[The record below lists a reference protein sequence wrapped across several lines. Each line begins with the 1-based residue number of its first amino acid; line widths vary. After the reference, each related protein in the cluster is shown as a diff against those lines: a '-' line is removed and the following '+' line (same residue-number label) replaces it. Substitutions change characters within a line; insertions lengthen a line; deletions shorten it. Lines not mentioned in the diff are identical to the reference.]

1 MDHARAVVAVLLS
14 PQGRAAVAAGETGVL
29 IRLMR
34 QAIEWTQQDLADQ
47 SGYSQSTISRL
58 ERGVSRAAQDT
69 VILADIANALGA
81 PPAALLGVSSHL
93 DQTPILDGVD
103 RRDVFGGAA
112 GLVMAVLL
120 PRDIATPGRI
130 DAAQAAQC
138 WTALH
143 RLEELDQCHGGAAV
157 YQVAEA
163 MAQRLQDAL
172 RRGSYLPAVGR
183 ELQGVTAATME
194 YAGWLAYDAGWQQ
207 KARHWWL
214 ETCHAAD
221 LSGIT
226 DARVTALASMS
237 LQASNTPGGGRETV
251 GLVHAAR
258 TAAQEGQ
265 PPSPTLLSL
274 LAAREAVGHAHIGDR
289 AATVSAISQA
299 RQWLDHGRQGDEPF
313 WLDFWGPANLAR
325 HETRVA
331 LATRNGKSAE
341 LAARAALASS
351 DADAF
356 PRNHI
361 AYTVGLAS
369 ILTQRGQLDEAISV
383 TSDAI
388 HGIQEVQGSGR
399 IIADLHRTL
408 DLLGQQKYAPA
419 KDFAGAARLL
429 LPASQ

>member
-1 MDHARAVVAVLLS
+1 
-14 PQGRAAVAAGETGVL
+14 
-29 IRLMR
+29 
-34 QAIEWTQQDLADQ
+34 
-47 SGYSQSTISRL
+47 
-58 ERGVSRAAQDT
+58 
-69 VILADIANALGA
+69 
-81 PPAALLGVSSHL
+81 
-93 DQTPILDGVD
+93 
-103 RRDVFGGAA
+103 
-112 GLVMAVLL
+112 
-120 PRDIATPGRI
+120 
-130 DAAQAAQC
+130 
-138 WTALH
+138 
-143 RLEELDQCHGGAAV
+143 

-163 MAQRLQDAL
+163 MVQRLQDAL

-221 LSGIT
+221 LSGVP

-237 LQASNTPGGGRETV
+237 LQASDTQGGGRETV
-251 GLVHAAR
+251 DLVHAAR

-289 AATVSAISQA
+289 AATVSALSQA
-299 RQWLDHGRQGDEPF
+299 HQWLDHGRQGDEPF
-313 WLDFWGPANLAR
+313 WLDFWGPADLAW

-383 TSDAI
+383 TSDTI